1 MRELLASSVT
11 RLVDEFG
18 RPPSSVNS
26 ETSKSPLDD
35 EDWRARLAAIIE
47 LLDAS
52 NLQAIALSEN
62 LSPHAPGA
70 YREDFEQFLAR
81 VRALDFAR
89 ASEIARDML
98 EQV

>member
-1 MRELLASSVT
+1 
-11 RLVDEFG
+11 
-18 RPPSSVNS
+18 
-26 ETSKSPLDD
+26 
-35 EDWRARLAAIIE
+35 

-52 NLQAIALSEN
+52 NLQAIALSEK
-62 LSPHAPGA
+62 LSPHAPGV
-70 YREDFEQFLAR
+70 YRADFEQFLAR

>member
-1 MRELLASSVT
+1 MQRLLASSVAQ
-11 RLVDEFG
+11 LVDEFG
-18 RPPSSVNS
+18 PARSHAEGSANISSLN
-26 ETSKSPLDD
+26 D
-35 EDWRARLAAIIE
+35 EDWRARLGAIVE

-62 LSPHAPGA
+62 LSPHAPNA
-70 YREDFEQFLAR
+70 YREDFGQFLAC

>member
-1 MRELLASSVT
+1 VK
-11 RLVDEFG
+11 
-18 RPPSSVNS
+18 P
-26 ETSKSPLDD
+26 ETNTSPIDD
-35 EDWRARLAAIIE
+35 ENWRARLTTIIE

-52 NLQAIALSEN
+52 NLQAIALSEK
-62 LSPHAPGA
+62 LSPHAPGV
-70 YREDFEQFLAR
+70 YRADFEQFLAR